1 MPGSSDLSPAVSA
14 SWRRRKLS
22 LQACE
27 VSATAGRTILDFY
40 TLAEIDHPTAT
51 TTDLFPFWNESR
63 QFLCPV
69 NSF

>member
-1 MPGSSDLSPAVSA
+1 MPGSSDPFARSIGFVAEA
-14 SWRRRKLS
+14 KLS